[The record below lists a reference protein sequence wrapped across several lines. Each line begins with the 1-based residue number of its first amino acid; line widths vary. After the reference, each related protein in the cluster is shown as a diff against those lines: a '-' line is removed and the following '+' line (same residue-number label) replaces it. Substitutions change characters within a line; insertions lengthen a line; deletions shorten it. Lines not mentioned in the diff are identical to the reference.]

1 VEPPDSFDLYVCRPC
16 GAWDLA
22 PEMIHNGWCPGR
34 QDAGHIDRV
43 VAKQV
48 SVEPYVRDDF

>member
-1 VEPPDSFDLYVCRPC
+1 
-16 GAWDLA
+16 
-22 PEMIHNGWCPGR
+22 MIHNGWCPGR
-34 QDAGHIDRV
+34 QDAGRIDRV